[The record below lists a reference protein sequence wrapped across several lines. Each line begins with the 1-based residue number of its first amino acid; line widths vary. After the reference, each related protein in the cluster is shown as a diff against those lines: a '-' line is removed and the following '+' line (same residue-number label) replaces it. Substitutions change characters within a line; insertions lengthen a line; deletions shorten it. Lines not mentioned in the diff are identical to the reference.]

1 MRSNFMENFLLVAVM
16 LNTCVLAMDGLFTSD
31 ESIALLG
38 KFNLVFTIIFIVE
51 MGLKILG
58 FGIKG
63 YVGDKMN
70 LFDALIV
77 LLSIVELVMPS
88 SDSTGE
94 EEEQTKGSAVSAFRT
109 VRIFR
114 IFRALRVLRVTRLLR
129 ALAFM
134 RVIISVIGKTISSF
148 IYIAFLLFLFIFIYS
163 LLGMQMYG
171 GNFDF
176 EENANR
182 SNFDS
187 FFNSFLSVF

>member
-1 MRSNFMENFLLVAVM
+1 MRSNFMENFLLIAVM

-31 ESIALLG
+31 ESVSLLG
-38 KFNLVFTIIFIVE
+38 KLNLVFTIIFIVE
-51 MGLKILG
+51 MVLKIMG

-88 SDSTGE
+88 SDSSSDGE
-94 EEEQTKGSAVSAFRT
+94 STSGSSVSAFRT

-176 EENANR
+176 EDSSNR

-187 FFNSFLSVF
+187 FFHAFISVF